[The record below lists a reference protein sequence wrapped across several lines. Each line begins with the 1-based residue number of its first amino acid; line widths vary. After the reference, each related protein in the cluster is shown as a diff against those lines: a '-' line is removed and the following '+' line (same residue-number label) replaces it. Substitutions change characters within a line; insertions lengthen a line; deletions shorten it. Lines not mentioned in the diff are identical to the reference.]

1 MPGVDLDS
9 PFPHLEA
16 YVLFDRGQLSVGSI
30 GPIECAAVAADPHT
44 MHVAL
49 QRRDGETLMQLLARL
64 DAALLRAL
72 EFNEYTDEIN
82 G

>member
-1 MPGVDLDS
+1 VDANS
-9 PFPHLEA
+9 PFPNLES
-16 YVLFDRGQLSVGSI
+16 YVLFEEGQLTVGAI

-72 EFNEYTDEIN
+72 QFDEYTDEIN